1 MEANLTKIVH
11 RLTFEFQYGYFA
23 VESSFF
29 QSKASCKTNL
39 SYNFLART
47 MQLLSIY
54 FLLLLC
60 FLPHSNAIRKS
71 RLTWVNGIAHNLH
84 HMELGQ
90 AFISQL
96 FGGKPVLYCHNPT
109 SMSSDEDYLG
119 YIGDLTQAG
128 TQKLGRITDE
138 VNALVQHLQDAVA
151 AVGKHGVVVHIAHS
165 QGALVTSLA
174 AQQLT
179 PLQMS
184 HIEII
189 GFGGAAALR
198 KTPTTPFRRCINY
211 YSVNDP
217 LLLLVPSAAQ
227 ALRSG
232 FVGDEEFCFLLPRIG
247 DPIRDHNLLGDT
259 YASALEWEGKRF
271 QREYMPVWGYS
282 AVQVI
287 LVMKSMWNMLQRVS
301 DKYGELVALYILR
314 PLLILLH
321 VIVVLIQEL
330 IRVLWRDDRY
340 VPLQDAIENY
350 PG

>member
-1 MEANLTKIVH
+1 M
-11 RLTFEFQYGYFA
+11 RLNT
-23 VESSFF
+23 
-29 QSKASCKTNL
+29 L
-39 SYNFLART
+39 R
-47 MQLLSIY
+47 
-54 FLLLLC
+54 FLLLLSLLLHC
-60 FLPHSNAIRKS
+60 NASRKS

-109 SMSSDEDYLG
+109 AMSSDEDYLG

-151 AVGKHGVVVHIAHS
+151 AVGKYGVVVHIAHS
-165 QGALVTSLA
+165 QGALVTFLA

-184 HIEII
+184 HIEVI

-247 DPIRDHNLLGDT
+247 DPIRDHNLLGAT

-271 QREYMPVWGYS
+271 QREYMSVWGHY
-282 AVQVI
+282 
-287 LVMKSMWNMLQRVS
+287 LLHVMPALKSMWTILQRVS
-301 DKYGELVALYILR
+301 DMYGEIVALYILR
-314 PLLILLH
+314 PLLILVH
-321 VIVVLIQEL
+321 VIVVLVQEL

-340 VPLQDAIENY
+340 VPLQVAMENN
-350 PG
+350 PGR